1 MTVVESI
8 IFYFCVF
15 AVSILGAYGLSLTY
29 SKWKFVGVMATF
41 EKKLIRLIMFILSC
55 LPPILIFSIRYK
67 VGTDYDTYENMY
79 HIYANSKELYSSL
92 INSNKEIGYGL
103 INIIGYRLF
112 KNYRGVLFLVSLC
125 VVLPA
130 FTALYK
136 FDNKHIAFGWF
147 IYLFTLFPSS
157 FNGTRQ
163 HIAVSFCML
172 SAMYAYKDKY
182 LKAILFILIGFTFH
196 KPCLFAFIL
205 LLIFITVKKMPKT
218 KLKVYT
224 AIILLI
230 TILSGMTLE
239 LIARIPLVAY
249 YYYKYIGTRGV
260 ATIMLF
266 IVQTFFKLP
275 ITCILLMYSNQL
287 IKYNK
292 KNSALI
298 IYTFFDY
305 FFIFA
310 SHYIRWAIRMQ
321 YYTMLVAPFLFNLID
336 KLSAAECDR
345 EKKCHNWKAIRLLV
359 IITYITRFLI
369 VFGYSRYDGIIPYNF
384 YRY

>member
-1 MTVVESI
+1 
-8 IFYFCVF
+8 
-15 AVSILGAYGLSLTY
+15 
-29 SKWKFVGVMATF
+29 
-41 EKKLIRLIMFILSC
+41 
-55 LPPILIFSIRYK
+55 
-67 VGTDYDTYENMY
+67 
-79 HIYANSKELYSSL
+79 
-92 INSNKEIGYGL
+92 
-103 INIIGYRLF
+103 
-112 KNYRGVLFLVSLC
+112 
-125 VVLPA
+125 
-130 FTALYK
+130 
-136 FDNKHIAFGWF
+136 
-147 IYLFTLFPSS
+147 
-157 FNGTRQ
+157 
-163 HIAVSFCML
+163 
-172 SAMYAYKDKY
+172 
-182 LKAILFILIGFTFH
+182 
-196 KPCLFAFIL
+196 
-205 LLIFITVKKMPKT
+205 
-218 KLKVYT
+218 
-224 AIILLI
+224 
-230 TILSGMTLE
+230 MTLE